1 MADAERTAQIVSDTE
16 RFVVR
21 LERHLREVGAIESQT
36 DQSASTYTTR
46 WPMFCLHHLNAASMS
61 STTRPENRSTTDRNK
76 SAASG

>member
-1 MADAERTAQIVSDTE
+1 MADAECTAQIVSDTE

-46 WPMFCLHHLNAASMS
+46 WPMYWLHHLNAASMS
-61 STTRPENRSTTDRNK
+61 STTRPENCSTTDRNK